1 MRPAVPESRK
11 PVGAW
16 IRSAEPASHTPV
28 ESSAWP
34 GERVART
41 SVAETLEER
50 LALALAVEL
59 WKTRGCIRSGLP
71 EQAGEEPLP
80 GQLVLQPVN
89 RSAR

>member
-1 MRPAVPESRK
+1 
-11 PVGAW
+11 
-16 IRSAEPASHTPV
+16 
-28 ESSAWP
+28 
-34 GERVART
+34 
-41 SVAETLEER
+41 VAETLEER